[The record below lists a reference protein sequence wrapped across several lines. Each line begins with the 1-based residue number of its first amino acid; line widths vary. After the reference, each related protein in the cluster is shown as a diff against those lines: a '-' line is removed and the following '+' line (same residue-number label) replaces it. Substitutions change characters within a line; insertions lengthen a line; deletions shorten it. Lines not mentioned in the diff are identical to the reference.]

1 MTDFSSMF
9 ATDFNSFGMPM
20 RLCRIVPMIVILFS
34 KAQDAKEID
43 VKHRSIEMLISSIL
57 Q

>member
-34 KAQDAKEID
+34 KAQDAKETD
-43 VKHRSIEMLISSIL
+43 MKHRSIEMLISSIL